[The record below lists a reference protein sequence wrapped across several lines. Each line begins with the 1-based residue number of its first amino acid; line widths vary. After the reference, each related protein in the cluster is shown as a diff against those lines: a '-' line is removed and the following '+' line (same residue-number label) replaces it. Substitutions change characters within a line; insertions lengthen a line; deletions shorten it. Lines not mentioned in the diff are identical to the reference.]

1 MHKKWKLLISE
12 KNIQRRFGVYKTS
25 TGLEFLWKQKNC
37 NVIIDIDLSTGK
49 RPVSYFFPFLI
60 IHSTSYVKG
69 MWLVFKN
76 VQDIYMTNTTSNQY
90 SGEWVKEHSYL
101 K

>member
-1 MHKKWKLLISE
+1 MKTKKLQS
-12 KNIQRRFGVYKTS
+12 Y
-25 TGLEFLWKQKNC
+25 
-37 NVIIDIDLSTGK
+37 IDIDLSTGK

-76 VQDIYMTNTTSNQY
+76 LQDIYMANTTSNQY

>member
-1 MHKKWKLLISE
+1 MKTKKLQS
-12 KNIQRRFGVYKTS
+12 Y
-25 TGLEFLWKQKNC
+25 
-37 NVIIDIDLSTGK
+37 IDIDLSTGK
-49 RPVSYFFPFLI
+49 IPVSYFFPFLI

-90 SGEWVKEHSYL
+90 SGEWVKEHNYL

>member
-1 MHKKWKLLISE
+1 MKTKKL
-12 KNIQRRFGVYKTS
+12 QCYY
-25 TGLEFLWKQKNC
+25 
-37 NVIIDIDLSTGK
+37 DIDLSTGK

-90 SGEWVKEHSYL
+90 SGEWVKEHNYL